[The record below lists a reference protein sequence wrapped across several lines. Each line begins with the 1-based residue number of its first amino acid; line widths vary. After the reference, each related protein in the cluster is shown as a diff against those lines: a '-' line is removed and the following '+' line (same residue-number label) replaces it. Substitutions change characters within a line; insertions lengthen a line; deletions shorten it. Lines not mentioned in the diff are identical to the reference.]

1 MDKLEAVRVLLV
13 VLGGFMMPIF
23 SDRLRIPAAVGEI
36 FYGVTIGLLIGYEP
50 VSGSLLEFLAMFGFI
65 VLMYM
70 AGLEIEPGVFG
81 PAGYSRLLV
90 LLMYFGLVLLI
101 SALAVGFIGM
111 APFYALILLTTSVA
125 LVYAV
130 LREMHLQH
138 TALGQ
143 ELLFVSSIGE
153 IVSLAALSV
162 VSLSVRFGLTPAGMQ
177 HWLKVG
183 MFVLLAYVLM
193 RLFKLLLWW
202 HPELAVLF
210 TRTGTASESGIRSNF
225 LNMFVFVALAAL
237 FDLEVMLGAFLGG
250 LLFAAIFSQKRDIM
264 SGMSAIGYGFLIPIF
279 FIHVGMALDPLALI
293 KPLVIGRALGLVGL
307 TLAVRLAAG
316 IVLPLAGFGLRESV
330 LIPIA
335 MAFPLP
341 LVVAVAQ
348 IGEELHLL
356 RLYDVEIITGA
367 AIISSVVYPALFRQ
381 LRRRLLI
388 ADYF

>member
-1 MDKLEAVRVLLV
+1 MLLV
-13 VLGGFMMPIF
+13 VLGGFVMPML
-23 SDRLRIPAAVGEI
+23 SERMRMPAAVGEI
-36 FYGVTIGLLIGYEP
+36 FYGVTIGLLIGYDP

-65 VLMYM
+65 VLMYL
-70 AGLEIEPGVFG
+70 AGLEIDFGVFVQ
-81 PAGYSRLLV
+81 AGYSR
-90 LLMYFGLVLLI
+90 MLVLLI
-101 SALAVGFIGM
+101 YYGVVLLISMLAVGFIGM
-111 APFYALILLTTSVA
+111 APFYVLILLTTSVA

-143 ELLFVSSIGE
+143 DLLIVSSIGE
-153 IVSLAALSV
+153 IVSLAALSI
-162 VSLSVRFGLTPAGMQ
+162 VSLSVRFGLTVAGLQ
-177 HWLKVG
+177 QWLKVG
-183 MFVLLAYVLM
+183 IFVLLAYVLI

-202 HPELAVLF
+202 HPELVVLF

-237 FDLEVMLGAFLGG
+237 FELEVMLGAFLGG
-250 LLFAAIFSQKRDIM
+250 LLFAATFRQKSEIM

-279 FIHVGMALDPLALI
+279 FIYVGMELDPLALI
-293 KPLVIGRALGLVGL
+293 KPLVVGRALGLAFL
-307 TLAVRLAAG
+307 MLAVRLAAG
-316 IVLPLAGFGLRESV
+316 MVLPLAGFGMRESV
-330 LIPIA
+330 LIAVA
-335 MAFPLP
+335 MALPLP

-367 AIISSVVYPALFRQ
+367 AIISSVVYPALFRY
-381 LRRRLLI
+381 LRRRLLV